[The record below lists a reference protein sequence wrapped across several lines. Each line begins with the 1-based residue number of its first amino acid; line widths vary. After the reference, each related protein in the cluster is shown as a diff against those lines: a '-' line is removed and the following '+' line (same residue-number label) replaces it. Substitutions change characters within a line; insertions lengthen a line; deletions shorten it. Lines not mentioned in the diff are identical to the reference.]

1 MQMTEDQ
8 FTSWAAEYEH
18 YERELKARY
27 YVRIP
32 EYEAITVNGVLP
44 DTSLVP
50 EEEENALLDKHFA
63 ANTVYYTKLR
73 ELKKRLDDKYNPQIQ
88 QQVAEIIQKEPAK
101 APLKKVTDLRSD
113 LFWS

>member
-1 MQMTEDQ
+1 MESSLPS
-8 FTSWAAEYEH
+8 FTSWAEEYEH
-18 YERELKARY
+18 YERELKAQY
-27 YVRIP
+27 YVKVP

-73 ELKKRLDDKYNPQIQ
+73 ELKQRLDEKYNPQIE